1 MLTFNFKAQTSEM
14 DSKLPTKNIYLQY
27 FSEGE
32 KGGEVETEQKHN
44 QTLKQEEL
52 FLREVAGSSPGAL
65 NH

>member
-1 MLTFNFKAQTSEM
+1 M